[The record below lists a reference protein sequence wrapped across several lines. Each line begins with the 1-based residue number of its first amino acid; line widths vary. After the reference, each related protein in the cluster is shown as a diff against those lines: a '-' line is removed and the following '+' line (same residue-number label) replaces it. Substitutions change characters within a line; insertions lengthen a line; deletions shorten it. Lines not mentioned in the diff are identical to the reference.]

1 MINNKQFTEVGIIGF
16 GGYVPKLRLKVE
28 EIAKTYGKNGRQI
41 EMSLGVKQKAV
52 ADKDEDTVSMGVE
65 AGQRALIRA
74 EIKANKLGVV
84 LVGSESHPYAVKP
97 TGTIVGDILGV
108 GNEYICSDLQF
119 ACKAGT
125 TGLIMMASMIE
136 AGLIDGGLVIGA
148 DKAQSKPRDVLEY
161 TAGAGA
167 GAIILGNKKYKW
179 WASLDRVMSF
189 NSDTA
194 DFWRREGQE
203 YPEHAGRFTGEPAY
217 FKQVI
222 NCSERFFKKSK
233 EKPAD
238 FDQVVFHMPN
248 GKFPLRAGKRLGI
261 KREQVEAGFLVADI
275 GNPYSASSLL
285 GLIKV
290 MEEAR
295 KNEKILV
302 VSYGSGAGSDCLSF
316 KMKRK
321 LTKKYKDKGVDLAS
335 QLKDIEY
342 ITYSD
347 YLINK

>member
-1 MINNKQFTEVGIIGF
+1 MINLKRFTKVGIIGF
-16 GGYVPKLRLKVE
+16 GGYVPKYRLKVE
-28 EIAKTYGKNGRQI
+28 EIAKTYGKNGKQI
-41 EMSLGVKQKAV
+41 AMSLGVKQKAV
-52 ADKDEDTVSMGVE
+52 AGRDEDTVSMAVE

-74 EIKANKLGVV
+74 GIKASQLGAV
-84 LVGSESHPYAVKP
+84 LVGSESHPYIVKP

-108 GNEYICSDLQF
+108 GNEYICTDLQF

-125 TGLIMMASMIE
+125 TGLIMLGGMIE
-136 AGLIDGGLVIGA
+136 AGLIDGGIVIGA

-179 WASLDRVMSF
+179 WTALDRIMSF

-194 DFWRREGQE
+194 DFWRREGQK

-222 NCSERFFKKSK
+222 NCTERYFKKSK

-238 FDQVVFHMPN
+238 FDQVIFHMPN

-261 KREQVEAGFLVADI
+261 ERKQMELGFLVPEI

-290 MEEAR
+290 LEEAR

-302 VSYGSGAGSDCLSF
+302 ISYGSGAGSDCLSF

-335 QLKDIEY
+335 QLKKIEDIKY
-342 ITYSD
+342 AD
-347 YLINK
+347 YLINR